1 MHINQVWAAYF
12 SGTDTTKTIVTTI
25 AQEIAQALGVPCA
38 ELNFTPPQAREEHY
52 TFAPTDLVI
61 CGTPVI
67 AGRVPNVL
75 LPFLSHGFTGNHA
88 LAVPVVLFGNRNYD
102 DALMELREILEA
114 KLMSRKVG
122 MTPFETL
129 LSMYVGVQL
138 FGIFGFLLGP
148 AGFLLI
154 RDLNQV
160 WGHETPDNC

>member
-12 SGTDTTKTIVTTI
+12 SGTDTTKTIVTAI

-38 ELNFTPPQAREEHY
+38 ELNFTPPQAREQHY

-75 LPFLSHGFTGNHA
+75 LPFLTHGFTGSHA

-114 KLMSRKVG
+114 DGLRTVAGGAFVGEHSFSTILGAGRPDGSDLDKASAFAQAIAEKV
-122 MTPFETL
+122 T
-129 LSMYVGVQL
+129 QL
-138 FGIFGFLLGP
+138 DSL
-148 AGFLLI
+148 A
-154 RDLNQV
+154 Q
-160 WGHETPDNC
+160 

>member
-12 SGTDTTKTIVTTI
+12 SGTDTTKTIVTAI

-38 ELNFTPPQAREEHY
+38 ELNFTPPQAREQHY

-75 LPFLSHGFTGNHA
+75 LPFLTHGFTGSHA

-114 KLMSRKVG
+114 TACGRWLGRLCGDTPSPPFWALAGRTGRIWTKRAPLPGPSQRKSPSWTACPRSR
-122 MTPFETL
+122 
-129 LSMYVGVQL
+129 
-138 FGIFGFLLGP
+138 
-148 AGFLLI
+148 
-154 RDLNQV
+154 
-160 WGHETPDNC
+160 